1 MLLSGEGT
9 RTLSAFR
16 LRYAFPNLLCTI
28 GVKSLKSQRKPSF
41 NTTHNTPIFL
51 TLGFALFWFDGDAK
65 KVLTRTC

>member
-1 MLLSGEGT
+1 MLFTCEEARRPT
-9 RTLSAFR
+9 AFR

-51 TLGFALFWFDGDAK
+51 TLGFALFWFDGGEQ